1 MSYNGQYSRL
11 STYKRGFDSLHG
23 HQIKIY
29 RSYRL
34 MLGAAFYGGDTGSN
48 PVRNAD
54 YALFVYM
61 VRTVG
66 FQSTKASSIL
76 A

>member
-1 MSYNGQYSRL
+1 
-11 STYKRGFDSLHG
+11 
-23 HQIKIY
+23 
-29 RSYRL
+29 

-61 VRTVG
+61 VRTIG
-66 FQSTKASSIL
+66 FQPIKASSYIR
-76 A
+76 